1 MLQGPPHHRCTL
13 RLILR
18 DILRETC
25 ILAWNTAREP
35 QMPLDRYD
43 RQILDALQRDGA
55 LTNADL
61 SARVNLSASQCSR
74 RRAALEAAGY
84 IEGYRARL
92 NAVKLGLGIRVVV
105 RVNLRSHGKD
115 ADSHFSRWI
124 EAQPEVQS
132 AFSVSGDADYIL
144 HVRAR
149 DLGGFSDFLHERLL
163 IQPEVAQVR
172 SDFVLRTFKDSDA
185 LDLGHAG

>member
-1 MLQGPPHHRCTL
+1 M
-13 RLILR
+13 
-18 DILRETC
+18 
-25 ILAWNTAREP
+25 A
-35 QMPLDRYD
+35 LDRYD

-61 SARVNLSASQCSR
+61 SARVNLSPSQCSR

-105 RVNLRSHGKD
+105 RVNLRSHGKE

-144 HVRAR
+144 HVRAH
-149 DLGGFSDFLHERLL
+149 DLGSFSDFLHERLL
-163 IQPEVAQVR
+163 IQTEVAQVR